1 MADFQ
6 KPQSELALVA
16 GSPKLIYTN
25 YLLGLCKNYFE
36 TARSGDNI
44 DRATAALIA
53 FYPEEKMQAELWRY
67 YEEERKKLERAKD
80 GDPSFTASCK
90 AIGKMVVALSE
101 ALEFVE
107 KSTGGFL

>member
-1 MADFQ
+1 MPDFQ
-6 KPQSELALVA
+6 KPQSDIGVIA

-53 FYPEEKMQAELWRY
+53 FYPEAKVQEELWRY
-67 YEEERKKLERAKD
+67 YTDERKRLERSND
-80 GDPSFTASCK
+80 GDAAFTASCR
-90 AIGKMVVALSE
+90 AVGKMVVNLAE
-101 ALEFVE
+101 TLEFVE